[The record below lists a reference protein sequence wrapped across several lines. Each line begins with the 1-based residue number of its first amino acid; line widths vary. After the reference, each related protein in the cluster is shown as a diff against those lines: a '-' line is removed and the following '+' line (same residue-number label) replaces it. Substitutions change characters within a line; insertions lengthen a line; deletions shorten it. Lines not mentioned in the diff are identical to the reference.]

1 MINAESVKAKLKNQA
16 PKRGHMLQEALTAYG
31 LERTI
36 YRISISEYVEKFTL
50 KGGIFLY
57 ALFEGNFTRA
67 TTDIDLLAQKTSN
80 EVENIKKIFNEIFLI
95 EVDDAL
101 SYDLDSLDVHSITK
115 VKAYH
120 GVNVSIVAYLDKT
133 KIPISIDIGFGDIV
147 YPERVRM
154 DFPVLLKMEVPKI
167 YAYSLNSVIA
177 EKFEAI
183 VALGYVNSR
192 YKDFYDIYILASKY
206 VFDGNELKNAIEETF
221 HHRQT
226 GFNDIVAFEKGFAE
240 DAIRKSRW
248 NSFIKKKKAMES
260 VDFRTAVDTI
270 RNFLQPIVEAINEN
284 KVERSK
290 WMPKKKQWNRKDKIL
305 E

>member
-1 MINAESVKAKLKNQA
+1 MINAESVKTKLKNQA
-16 PKRGHMLQEALTAYG
+16 PKRGHMLQEELTAYG

-36 YRISISEYVEKFTL
+36 YRISISEYVDKFTL

-57 ALFEGNFTRA
+57 ALFDGNFTRA

-101 SYDLDSLDVHSITK
+101 RYDLDSLEVHSITEF
-115 VKAYH
+115 KAYH
-120 GVNVSIVAYLDKT
+120 GVKVSIVVYLDRT

-147 YPERVRM
+147 YPERVLM
-154 DFPVLLKMEVPKI
+154 DFPVLLEMEVPKI

-183 VALGYVNSR
+183 VSLGYANSR
-192 YKDFYDIYILASKY
+192 YKDFYDIYILCSNY
-206 VFDGNELKNAIEETF
+206 DFNGNELKKAIEETF

-226 GFNDIVAFEKGFAE
+226 GFDDIVAFENGFAE

-260 VDFRTAVDTI
+260 VDFGIAVDMI
-270 RNFLQPIVEAINEN
+270 KDFLQPIVKKIIDNIEINTQW
-284 KVERSK
+284 KSQ
-290 WMPKKKQWNRKDKIL
+290 KKGWK
-305 E
+305 

>member
-16 PKRGHMLQEALTAYG
+16 PKRGHMLQEELTAYA

-36 YRISISEYVEKFTL
+36 YRISISEYVDKFTL

-57 ALFEGNFTRA
+57 ALFDGNFTRA

-80 EVENIKKIFNEIFLI
+80 EVGNIKKIFKEIFLI

-101 SYDLDSLDVHSITK
+101 HYDLDSLEVHSITEF
-115 VKAYH
+115 KAYH
-120 GVNVSIVAYLDKT
+120 GVKVSIVVYLDRT

-147 YPERVRM
+147 YPERVLM
-154 DFPVLLKMEVPKI
+154 DFPVLLEMEVPKI

-183 VALGYVNSR
+183 VSLGYANSR
-192 YKDFYDIYILASKY
+192 YKDFYDIYILCSNY
-206 VFDGNELKNAIEETF
+206 DFNGNELKKAIEETF

-226 GFNDIVAFEKGFAE
+226 GFYDIVAFEKGFAE
-240 DAIRKSRW
+240 DALRKSRW

-260 VDFRTAVDTI
+260 VEFLTAVDMI
-270 RNFLQPIVEAINEN
+270 KDFLQPIVEKIIDN
-284 KVERSK
+284 VEMNQHWNVQHRSWK
-290 WMPKKKQWNRKDKIL
+290 
-305 E
+305 

>member
-16 PKRGHMLQEALTAYG
+16 PKRGHMLQEELTAYG

-36 YRISISEYVEKFTL
+36 YRISISEYVDKFTL

-57 ALFEGNFTRA
+57 ALFDGNFTRT
-67 TTDIDLLAQKTSN
+67 TTDIDLLAQRTSN
-80 EVENIKKIFNEIFLI
+80 EVENIKKIFNEIFMI

-101 SYDLDSLDVHSITK
+101 HYDLDSLDVRSITEF
-115 VKAYH
+115 KAYH

-147 YPERVRM
+147 YPERVLM
-154 DFPVLLKMEVPKI
+154 NFPVLLEMEVPKI
-167 YAYSLNSVIA
+167 YCYSLNSVIA

-183 VALGYVNSR
+183 VSLGYANSR
-192 YKDFYDIYILASKY
+192 YKDFYDIYILCSNY
-206 VFDGNELKNAIEETF
+206 DFDGNELKKAIEETF
-221 HHRQT
+221 YHRQT
-226 GFNDIVAFEKGFAE
+226 GFDDIVAFDKEFAE

-260 VDFRTAVDTI
+260 VEFGTAVEQIID
-270 RNFLQPIVEAINEN
+270 FLKPIVEKIVDNGEMDTQW
-284 KVERSK
+284 KSQ
-290 WMPKKKQWNRKDKIL
+290 KKIWK
-305 E
+305 

>member
-1 MINAESVKAKLKNQA
+1 MINAGSIKAKLKSQA
-16 PKRGHMLQEALTAYG
+16 PKRGHMLQEELTAYG

-36 YRISISEYVEKFTL
+36 YRISISEYVDKFTL
-50 KGGIFLY
+50 KGGILLY
-57 ALFEGNFTRA
+57 ALFGGNFTRA

-80 EVENIKKIFNEIFLI
+80 EVENIKKIFKEIFLI

-101 SYDLDSLDVHSITK
+101 HYDLDSLDVHSIIEF
-115 VKAYH
+115 KAYH
-120 GVNVSIVAYLDKT
+120 GVNVSIVAYLDRT

-147 YPERVRM
+147 YPERVLM
-154 DFPVLLKMEVPKI
+154 DFPVLLEMEVPKI

-183 VALGYVNSR
+183 VSLGYANSR
-192 YKDFYDIYILASKY
+192 YKDFYDIYILAINY
-206 VFDGNELKNAIEETF
+206 DFDGNELKKAIEETF

-226 GFNDIVAFEKGFAE
+226 GFDDIVAFEKGFAE

-260 VDFRTAVDTI
+260 VDFGTAVDLI
-270 RNFLQPIVEAINEN
+270 KDFLQPMVEKVIDNVEINTQW
-284 KVERSK
+284 KSQ
-290 WMPKKKQWNRKDKIL
+290 KKGWK
-305 E
+305 

>member
-16 PKRGHMLQEALTAYG
+16 PKRGHMLQEELTAYG

-36 YRISISEYVEKFTL
+36 YRISISEYVDKFTL

-57 ALFEGNFTRA
+57 ALFEGKFTRA
-67 TTDIDLLAQKTSN
+67 TTDIDLLAHKTSI

-101 SYDLDSLDVHSITK
+101 RYDLDSLEVRSITEF
-115 VKAYH
+115 KAYH
-120 GVNVSIVAYLDKT
+120 GVNVSIVAYLDRT

-147 YPERVRM
+147 YPERVLM
-154 DFPVLLKMEVPKI
+154 DFPVLLEMEVPKI

-183 VALGYVNSR
+183 VSLGYANSR
-192 YKDFYDIYILASKY
+192 YKDFYDIYILAINY
-206 VFDGNELKNAIEETF
+206 DFDGSELKRAIEETF

-226 GFNDIVAFEKGFAE
+226 GFEDIVAFEKPFAE
-240 DAIRKSRW
+240 DSIRKSRW
-248 NSFIKKKKAMES
+248 NSFIKKKKAMET
-260 VDFRTAVDTI
+260 VDFGTAVEQIID
-270 RNFLQPIVEAINEN
+270 FLKPIVEKIVDNGEMDTQW
-284 KVERSK
+284 KSQ
-290 WMPKKKQWNRKDKIL
+290 KKIWK
-305 E
+305 

>member
-16 PKRGHMLQEALTAYG
+16 PKRGLMLQEELTAYG

-36 YRISISEYVEKFTL
+36 YRISISKYVDKFTL

-57 ALFEGNFTRA
+57 ALFDGNFTRA
-67 TTDIDLLAQKTSN
+67 TTDIDLLAQKTNN
-80 EVENIKKIFNEIFLI
+80 EVENIKKIFKEIFLI

-101 SYDLDSLDVHSITK
+101 RYDLDSLEVHAITEF
-115 VKAYH
+115 KAYH
-120 GVNVSIVAYLDKT
+120 GVNVSIVAYLDRT

-147 YPERVRM
+147 YPERVLM
-154 DFPVLLKMEVPKI
+154 DFPVLLEMEVPKI

-183 VALGYVNSR
+183 VSLGYANSR
-192 YKDFYDIYILASKY
+192 YKDFYDIYILCSNY
-206 VFDGNELKNAIEETF
+206 DFDGNELKNAIEETF

-226 GFNDIVAFEKGFAE
+226 GFDDIVAFENGFAE
-240 DAIRKSRW
+240 DAIRKRRW

-260 VDFRTAVDTI
+260 VDFGIAVDMI
-270 RNFLQPIVEAINEN
+270 KDFLQPIVEKIIDNMEMN
-284 KVERSK
+284 T
-290 WMPKKKQWNRKDKIL
+290 QWNAQKKGWK
-305 E
+305 

>member
-16 PKRGHMLQEALTAYG
+16 PKRGHMLQEELTAYG

-36 YRISISEYVEKFTL
+36 YRISISKYVDKFTL

-57 ALFEGNFTRA
+57 ALFDGNFTRA

-80 EVENIKKIFNEIFLI
+80 EVENIKKIFKEIFLI

-101 SYDLDSLDVHSITK
+101 RYDLDSLEVHAITEF
-115 VKAYH
+115 KAYH
-120 GVNVSIVAYLDKT
+120 GVDVSIVAYLDRT

-147 YPERVRM
+147 YPERVLM
-154 DFPVLLKMEVPKI
+154 DFPVLLEMEVPKI

-183 VALGYVNSR
+183 VSLGYANSR
-192 YKDFYDIYILASKY
+192 YKDFYDIYILASNY
-206 VFDGNELKNAIEETF
+206 DFDGTDLKKAIEETF

-226 GFNDIVAFEKGFAE
+226 EFDDIVAFEKGFAE
-240 DAIRKSRW
+240 DSIRKSRW

-260 VDFRTAVDTI
+260 VDFGTAVNMIKD
-270 RNFLQPIVEAINEN
+270 FLQPIVEKIIDNMEMN
-284 KVERSK
+284 T
-290 WMPKKKQWNRKDKIL
+290 QWNVQKKGWKY
-305 E
+305 

>member
-16 PKRGHMLQEALTAYG
+16 QKRGHMLQEELIAYG
-31 LERTI
+31 IERTI
-36 YRISISEYVEKFTL
+36 YRISISEYVDKFTL

-57 ALFEGNFTRA
+57 ALFNGNFTRA

-80 EVENIKKIFNEIFLI
+80 EVENIKKIFNKIFLI

-101 SYDLDSLDVHSITK
+101 KYDLDSLDIRSIAEF
-115 VKAYH
+115 KAYH

-147 YPERVRM
+147 YPERVLM
-154 DFPVLLKMEVPKI
+154 DFPVLLEMEVPKI

-183 VALGYVNSR
+183 VSLGYANSR
-192 YKDFYDIYILASKY
+192 YKDFYDIYILCSNY
-206 VFDGNELKNAIEETF
+206 DFDGNELKIAIEETF
-221 HHRQT
+221 YHRQT
-226 GFNDIVAFEKGFAE
+226 GFDGIVAFEKEFAE

-260 VDFRTAVDTI
+260 VDFGTAVEQIID
-270 RNFLQPIVEAINEN
+270 FLKPIVEKIVDNGEMDT
-284 KVERSK
+284 K
-290 WMPKKKQWNRKDKIL
+290 WKSQKKIWK
-305 E
+305 

>member
-1 MINAESVKAKLKNQA
+1 MISAESVKAKLKNQA
-16 PKRGHMLQEALTAYG
+16 PKRGHMLQEELTAYG

-36 YRISISEYVEKFTL
+36 YRISISEYVNNFTL

-57 ALFEGNFTRA
+57 ALFDGNFTRA

-80 EVENIKKIFNEIFLI
+80 EVENIKEIFKEIFLI

-101 SYDLDSLDVHSITK
+101 RYDLDSLDVYSITEF
-115 VKAYH
+115 KAYQ
-120 GVNVSIVAYLDKT
+120 GVNVSIVAYLGKT

-147 YPERVRM
+147 YPERVLM
-154 DFPVLLKMEVPKI
+154 DFPVLLEMEVPKI

-183 VALGYVNSR
+183 VSLGYANSR
-192 YKDFYDIYILASKY
+192 YKDFYDIYILASNY
-206 VFDGNELKNAIEETF
+206 DFNGNELKKAIEETF
-221 HHRQT
+221 HHRQI
-226 GFNDIVAFEKGFAE
+226 GFDDIVAFEKGFAE

-260 VDFRTAVDTI
+260 VDFGTALEMIKD
-270 RNFLQPIVEAINEN
+270 FLQPIVEKIID
-284 KVERSK
+284 KVEINA
-290 WMPKKKQWNRKDKIL
+290 QWKSQNKGWK
-305 E
+305 